1 MSKEALKIISDA
13 MSEMGLNYEFME
25 WTTKPAYPYFT
36 GEYQEIEPYNE
47 DGLQETSFILNGFAR
62 DTGEGKTAYLAL
74 EDAKEKIADYFSKVS
89 GKTVT
94 TDKGSAVAVFY
105 ANSLVVPTGDAEL
118 KRLQINL
125 TVKEWSVN

>member
-25 WTTKPAYPYFT
+25 WTTKPSYPYFT
-36 GEYQEIEPYNE
+36 GEYQEIEPLSE
-47 DGLQETSFILNGFAR
+47 DGLQETAFILNGFAR
-62 DTGEGKTAYLAL
+62 DTGEGKTAFLAL
-74 EDAKEKIADYFSKVS
+74 EDAKEKIAAYFSKVS

-125 TVKEWSVN
+125 TIKEWSVN